1 MRAIFYLQNEFCF
14 YIIKGKTHVMCKKSE
29 PEIKKV
35 YDVFDF
41 NLRIPNYQ
49 RPYKWTA
56 HNIIA
61 LLEDIEDVMQTGKK
75 AYRVGTLIL
84 RERSSDGVYEIVD
97 GQQRILTFTLIL
109 KALDPKFS
117 AKFENDEKFKASLT
131 YDKISQKNLH
141 DNFQIIQEYINS
153 MHDDQRKNIDF
164 AIRNILEFVVIP
176 VENQAEAFQ
185 LFDSQNTRGKKL
197 DPHDL
202 LKAFHL
208 REISDRYSM
217 RYNTEQWEN
226 AENIKIRELFN
237 WYLYPIMN
245 WVNRE
250 KTKTFTDKDIDCFKG
265 VRSTSE
271 YRYSKRIIKSM
282 PCFQLGEPFESGENF
297 FGMVNHYLRMRED
310 VENEIMSNS
319 VFSSI
324 KNVLE
329 QSEDSSTGF
338 KYAKRLFFCA
348 LMAYYDRFGIFDIRA
363 VSKLC
368 LWAFTIRLDM
378 DHLGPDTI
386 NNYATGNGTGER
398 YTNNMPM
405 FSLIKNSRSHL
416 DIVNLLIRK
425 NSVGNNREKLR
436 HNLAQLFK
444 R

>member
-1 MRAIFYLQNEFCF
+1 MCRKNEP
-14 YIIKGKTHVMCKKSE
+14 K
-29 PEIKKV
+29 IKKV
-35 YDVFDF
+35 YDVFDV

-49 RPYKWTA
+49 RPYKWTT

-61 LLEDIEDVMQTGKK
+61 LLEDIEEVIQNGKA

-84 RERSSDGVYEIVD
+84 RESSDGFYEIVD

-109 KALDPKFS
+109 KALNPRFS
-117 AKFENDEKFKASLT
+117 TNFENDEKFKTSLT

-141 DNFQIIQEYINS
+141 DNFLIIQEYINS
-153 MHDDQRKNIDF
+153 MHDDQRGKINS
-164 AIRNILEFVVIP
+164 AIHNILEFVVIT
-176 VENQAEAFQ
+176 VKNQAEAFQ

-197 DPHDL
+197 YPHDL

-226 AENIKIRELFN
+226 AASIKIRDLFE

-245 WVNRE
+245 WINRE
-250 KTKTFTDKDIDCFKG
+250 KKKTFTDKDIDCFKG

-297 FGMVNHYLRMRED
+297 FGMVNHYLRMRDD
-310 VENEIMSNS
+310 VENEMMNNS

-329 QSEDSSTGF
+329 ESKDSSKGF
-338 KYAKRLFFCA
+338 MYAKRLFFCA
-348 LMAYYDRFGIFDIRA
+348 LMAYYDRFGNFDVRA
-363 VSKLC
+363 VNKLC

-386 NNYATGNGTGER
+386 NNYATGSGAGER
-398 YTNNMPM
+398 YTNNIPM
-405 FSLIKNSRSHL
+405 FLLIKNSRSHL
-416 DIVNLLIRK
+416 DIANLLIRK
-425 NSVGNNREKLR
+425 NSVGNNRETLR
-436 HNLAQLFK
+436 NNLEQLLK